1 MHHFI
6 FIPYCIIGRLVKI
19 HIAPTAHIF
28 VLLFVYQ
35 INTAIRRDI
44 IKFGTSFSVMM
55 MGQLHE
61 FLRLSS
67 HFINHIFY
75 LAYQPIL
82 CPRLTNSCYLHAQFF
97 LHASCKKKFVSHKL
111 LIFYILYARC
121 ICI

>member
-35 INTAIRRDI
+35 LQQFAEII
-44 IKFGTSFSVMM
+44 IKFGASFSVMM

-97 LHASCKKKFVSHKL
+97 LHASCKKSSFL
-111 LIFYILYARC
+111 TNFFIFYILYARC
-121 ICI
+121 IYI